1 MLAATK
7 GTVSWKSIGEQ
18 RTTLTR
24 AVELDTGLDFVELEE
39 DERVG
44 LITVSVVVSEGLQS
58 LSLLALGHE
67 PSGGFGGEQDEEE
80 LEDGGETLEDGGD
93 TPSPVVLDEL
103 GTEGGPRGAVRRVS
117 KADATKDCKT
127 RLHNVTGIPEGVVE
141 GGQLRTVGRVGQ
153 LGDQHGGGVGSE
165 RQTETDEE
173 TVRAR

>member
-1 MLAATK
+1 MPIAGPNQLRTLAIEFDT
-7 GTVSWKSIGEQ
+7 S
-18 RTTLTR
+18 
-24 AVELDTGLDFVELEE
+24 LDLVELEE
-39 DERVG
+39 HKSVSLVTVG
-44 LITVSVVVSEGLQS
+44 VVVSES
-58 LSLLALGHE
+58 LECLSILALVE
-67 PSGGFGGEQDEEE
+67 KPPGGFRAEEHEDE